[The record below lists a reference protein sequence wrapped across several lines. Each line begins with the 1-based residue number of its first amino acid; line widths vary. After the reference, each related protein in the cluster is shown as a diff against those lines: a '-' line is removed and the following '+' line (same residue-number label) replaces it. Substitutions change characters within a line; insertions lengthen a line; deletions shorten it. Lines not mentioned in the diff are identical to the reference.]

1 MEAESKRATEISW
14 KEFSAQEALL
24 AKLVAAPGEYK
35 RQDGFDLQKILA
47 KEDKIADEEH
57 EKNADEVDDEVSDI
71 GSNDDE
77 SGILT
82 GEKNASEGKVDDES
96 DDSGDKMTEE
106 HIAHLLDND
115 A

>member
-1 MEAESKRATEISW
+1 MIR
-14 KEFSAQEALL
+14 
-24 AKLVAAPGEYK
+24 
-35 RQDGFDLQKILA
+35 
-47 KEDKIADEEH
+47 H
-57 EKNADEVDDEVSDI
+57 

-77 SGILT
+77 SSILT
-82 GEKNASEGKVDDES
+82 GEKNKSEGKVDDES